1 MRFEGMDRRG
11 NDRLDPR
18 RVVGYLFVAGMVL
31 APFLAL
37 TFSIEVGLAVM
48 TFALAA
54 TTYLAF
60 DALKHAQPELHSRL
74 KLMAG
79 INALLCLACLLILLA
94 RSR

>member
-1 MRFEGMDRRG
+1 MDRREDG
-11 NDRLDPR
+11 RLDPR
-18 RVVGYLFVAGMVL
+18 RVVGYLFVGGMVL

-37 TFSIEVGLAVM
+37 TFSVEVGLVVM

-60 DALKHAQPELHSRL
+60 DALKHAQPEMHARL
-74 KLMAG
+74 RLMAG
-79 INALLCLACLLILLA
+79 VTGSLCLLCLLILIA